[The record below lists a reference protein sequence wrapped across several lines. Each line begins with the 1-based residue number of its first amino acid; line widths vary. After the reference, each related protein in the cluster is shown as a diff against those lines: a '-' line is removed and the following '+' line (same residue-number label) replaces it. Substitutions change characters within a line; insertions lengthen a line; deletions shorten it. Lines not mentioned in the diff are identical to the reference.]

1 LTVAFCQEQQCWAV
15 FWGVGSG
22 RPLVRGPA
30 AARLAAA
37 RGRQRGK
44 EGRIAAEAAGDMRAG
59 QVFAGQGRVEPI
71 GAQGKMTEWEPSG
84 QVLHHGLG

>member
-1 LTVAFCQEQQCWAV
+1 
-15 FWGVGSG
+15 
-22 RPLVRGPA
+22 
-30 AARLAAA
+30 
-37 RGRQRGK
+37 
-44 EGRIAAEAAGDMRAG
+44 MRAG